1 MQCSK
6 LLKLKYELNLVKLDN
21 RSCVA
26 AGINLIRFSMVS
38 RNTQP
43 NKTFGKLKEKNY
55 IANFGHMQKMVKYK
69 YM

>member
-6 LLKLKYELNLVKLDN
+6 LLELKYELNLVKLDK

-43 NKTFGKLKEKNY
+43 NKTFGK
-55 IANFGHMQKMVKYK
+55 
-69 YM
+69 